1 MCKESNINSEI
12 DLSFVDEIVESIGK
26 EKRYVIPVLQ
36 ALQNQYNYLPQEALN
51 RICET
56 TEITAADIHGIA
68 TFYSQFRMK
77 PAGKH
82 SIKVC
87 VGTACHVMGAEKIYD
102 AFKSYLEIP
111 EDDDTDADRL
121 FTVEKVACLGCCML
135 APAVQIDEMTYG
147 FLTPGTVGN
156 AIDAF
161 LSQSIEDSNT
171 QDRKESLSQSKG
183 EVNICQCSSCVA
195 SGSRKI
201 LDQLYSN
208 KIKYQLSFV
217 IHHVGCTGKA
227 FEAPYLTV
235 LDSNEKIHH
244 YTHVQPDAVQTIL
257 LKHFHPDSIF
267 HKLYAGVD
275 STLDRIYSR
284 GLQGQIIE
292 SEMPPRNII
301 NHHWHRD
308 HIVTAS
314 GGQFDPLDLE
324 TYEKN
329 GGFEAVKK
337 CLYEKSSSDVI
348 QLLKESKLR
357 GRGGGGFP
365 AWKKWQAVFTADA
378 QDKRII
384 CNGDEGDPGAFMDR
398 MILESFP
405 FQVIEGILIASIVLN
420 ANRSVIYVR
429 AEYPVAIE
437 RLKKASRML
446 KQRGFLGDRV
456 LNTDHAFH
464 LDIVAGAGAFVCGEE
479 TALIAAVEG
488 RRGTPRLRPP
498 YPAQTGLEG
507 LPTLVNNVETFSLIP
522 WIVRNGAEAFQKIG
536 TEHSKGTKTFALA
549 GKINR
554 SGLVEVPM
562 GITLCEI
569 VEDIGGGIPGRK
581 AFKAIQVGG
590 PSGGCIPAHLAD
602 LPVDYEALLS
612 EGAMMGSG
620 GMVVLDETDCMV
632 EIARYFMSF
641 TQAESCGKCT
651 FCRIGTRRMLDILE
665 RLVRGEGRKG
675 DIELLESLAK
685 QVQSGSL
692 CGLGRSA
699 PNPVLSTIKHFR
711 EEYEAHIEGHC
722 PAHQCKSLIQYS
734 ITDQCIGCTRC
745 AQRCPAGAIKIRPY
759 EKHEIDQEKC
769 IQCGGCKEA
778 CQVEAVEVS

>member
-1 MCKESNINSEI
+1 MRKDIDIDSEI
-12 DLSFVDEIVESIGK
+12 DLAVVDGIVDSIGK
-26 EKRYVIPVLQ
+26 EKRHVIPVLQ
-36 ALQNQYNYLPQEALN
+36 ALQSCYHYLPQEALY

-56 TEITAADIHGIA
+56 TAISAADIHGIA
-68 TFYSQFRMK
+68 TFYSQFRLK

-82 SIKVC
+82 SVKVC
-87 VGTACHVMGAEKIYD
+87 VGTACHVMGAERIYN
-102 AFKSYLEIP
+102 AFKSYLNIH

-147 FLTPGTVGN
+147 FLTPDTVGN
-156 AIDAF
+156 AIDTF
-161 LSQSIEDSNT
+161 LSRPKREAQIHDQS
-171 QDRKESLSQSKG
+171 QALSQVKG
-183 EVNICQCSSCVA
+183 EVHLCQCSSCMA
-195 SGSRKI
+195 SGSRR
-201 LDQLYSN
+201 LLEQLHH
-208 KIKYQLSFV
+208 IKTKYHLSV
-217 IHHVGCTGKA
+217 AIQEVGCTGKA

-235 LDSNEKIHH
+235 SDSNQQIHH

-257 LKHFHPDSIF
+257 LKHFHPDSIYS
-267 HKLYAGVD
+267 KLSAGVD
-275 STLDRIYSR
+275 STLDRIYTR
-284 GLQGQIIE
+284 GLQDQIVE
-292 SEMPPRNII
+292 SETPPRNII
-301 NHHWHRD
+301 NHNWHRN
-308 HIVTAS
+308 HIVTAA
-314 GGQFDPLDLE
+314 GGQYHPLDLE

-337 CLYEKSSSDVI
+337 CLYEKSAKDVI
-348 QLLKESKLR
+348 QLLKESGLR
-357 GRGGGGFP
+357 GRGGGGYP
-365 AWKKWQAVFTADA
+365 AWKKWQAVLQTEN
-378 QDKRII
+378 QERRII

-405 FQVIEGILIASIVLN
+405 FQVIEGILIASVVLN

-437 RLKKASRML
+437 RLKMASRML
-446 KQRGFLGDRV
+446 MQKSYLGDRV

-488 RRGTPRLRPP
+488 RRGMPRLRPP
-498 YPAQTGLEG
+498 YPARAGLDG
-507 LPTLVNNVETFSLIP
+507 LPTLVNNVETFSLVP
-522 WIVRNGAEAFQKIG
+522 WIIRNGAEAFQKIG

-562 GITLCEI
+562 GITLREI
-569 VEDIGGGIPGRK
+569 VEDIGGGIPGGK

-590 PSGGCIPAHLAD
+590 PSGGSIPAKLAD

-641 TQAESCGKCT
+641 TQSESCGKCT

-665 RLVRGEGRKG
+665 RLVHGDGRNG
-675 DIELLESLAK
+675 DIELLQSLAK
-685 QVQSGSL
+685 QVQTGSL

-711 EEYEAHIEGHC
+711 EEYEAHVEGRC
-722 PAHQCKSLIQYS
+722 PAHQCKMLIQYR

-745 AQRCPAGAIKIRPY
+745 AQRCPADAIEIRPY

-769 IQCGGCKEA
+769 VKCGGCMEA
-778 CQVEAVEVS
+778 CQVGAVEVK